1 MSGAAIA
8 MMIVAILIIWG
19 GLGFA
24 LLNLYKHPET
34 DTGDSDEAPRTFG
47 CRRSIPPHRNGVT
60 GAPHL
65 ARM

>member
-1 MSGAAIA
+1 MSGTAIA

-34 DTGDSDEAPRTFG
+34 DTGDSDEAPA
-47 CRRSIPPHRNGVT
+47 RS
-60 GAPHL
+60 GAEETS
-65 ARM
+65 AAS

>member
-34 DTGDSDEAPRTFG
+34 DTGDSDEAPAH
-47 CRRSIPPHRNGVT
+47 SDAD
-60 GAPHL
+60 GAS
-65 ARM
+65 AAS

>member
-19 GLGFA
+19 GPGFA

-34 DTGDSDEAPRTFG
+34 DTGDSEEGPA
-47 CRRSIPPHRNGVT
+47 RSGT
-60 GAPHL
+60 EGTSA
-65 ARM
+65 AS

>member
-47 CRRSIPPHRNGVT
+47 CRGNIRRIVT

>member
-24 LLNLYKHPET
+24 LLN
-34 DTGDSDEAPRTFG
+34 
-47 CRRSIPPHRNGVT
+47 RR
-60 GAPHL
+60 L
-65 ARM
+65 

>member
-24 LLNLYKHPET
+24 LLNLYKHPEEPEDDAVEQAAT
-34 DTGDSDEAPRTFG
+34 E
-47 CRRSIPPHRNGVT
+47 
-60 GAPHL
+60 
-65 ARM
+65 